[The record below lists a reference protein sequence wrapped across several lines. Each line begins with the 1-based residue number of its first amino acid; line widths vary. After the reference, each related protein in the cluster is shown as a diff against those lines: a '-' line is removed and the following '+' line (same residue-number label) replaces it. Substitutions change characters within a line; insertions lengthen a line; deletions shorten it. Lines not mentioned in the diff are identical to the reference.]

1 MTKAGPCI
9 GAVIELQTDRHDRQT
24 DRQIFGVTKTWVYAL
39 MYVTKLGLY
48 VRAVTKLQTN
58 G

>member
-1 MTKAGPCI
+1 MHWSRHRA
-9 GAVIELQTDRHDRQT
+9 ADRQTDMT